1 MRAIVKVKDGINWVG
16 AVDWSVRDFHGY
28 LTQKGT
34 TYNAFLV
41 MDEKIALFDTVK
53 KSFKG
58 DLLHNIYKVID
69 PKKIDYLI
77 VNHVEP
83 DHSGALPEMIEV
95 IKPEKVFCSAR
106 GKKALIDHY
115 HREDWPYE
123 VVGTGA
129 EISLGKRKV
138 MFIETRMLHWPDSM
152 FSYLKE
158 DALLI
163 SSDAFGQHW
172 ATSERFN
179 DEVDASELMFHAA
192 KYYANIL
199 LPYSP
204 LVQKLV
210 RDVQKM
216 DLKIDM
222 IAPDHGLI
230 WRDSPMQIIA
240 AYDRW
245 SQQTP
250 KPKALIVYDTMWHS
264 TETMA
269 KAISDGLIESGVS
282 TKVMDLAV
290 DHRSDVITE
299 LLDAKAIILGS
310 STLNNNMLPR
320 MADMLCY
327 MKGLRPANKIGAA
340 FGSYGWSGE
349 AVKLMNSAL
358 EDMKIKVL
366 DPGIQLQ
373 YVPDHAG
380 LGKCVELGRKIADAV
395 KEESYSGAH

>member
-1 MRAIVKVKDGINWVG
+1 
-16 AVDWSVRDFHGY
+16 
-28 LTQKGT
+28 
-34 TYNAFLV
+34 

-69 PKKIDYLI
+69 PQKIDYLI

-83 DHSGALPEMIEV
+83 DHSGALPEMMEV

-129 EISLGKRKV
+129 EISLGRRKV

-192 KYYANIL
+192 KYFANIL

-204 LVQKLV
+204 LVHKLV

-222 IAPDHGLI
+222 IAPDHGLM
-230 WRDSPMQIIA
+230 WRDNPMQIVA

-250 KPKALIVYDTMWHS
+250 KHKALIVYDTMWHS

-349 AVKLMNSAL
+349 AVKLMTRAL

-395 KEESYSGAH
+395 TKESHSGGH

>member
-129 EISLGKRKV
+129 EISLGKRNV

>member
-1 MRAIVKVKDGINWVG
+1 MKVKDGINWVG

-230 WRDSPMQIIA
+230 WRDSPMQIVA

-269 KAISDGLIESGVS
+269 KAISDGLIEGGVS